1 MLLSDIFNQLT
12 HGELS
17 QLDLGGAAFGI
28 IQPDNY
34 DKIVPHV
41 NLALTALYK
50 RFNLKVGKHT
60 LALLANQQTYTLPS
74 DLLKVEQVVTSAQ
87 VPFPLNDALDLY
99 SVNTPTYRSLEVPL
113 DVVNQVASLPEEYKT
128 LTLGVTYR
136 ASHPKVE
143 LFQFNPNTINIELPE
158 THLMALLYFIASRV
172 NNPIGMTNEFH
183 AGNSYAAKY
192 EAECKSL
199 ENDNLEID
207 QGTGNSRLQ
216 ENGWV

>member
-1 MLLSDIFNQLT
+1 MFLSEIFNQLT

-17 QLDLGGAAFGI
+17 QLDLGGAEFGI

-41 NLALTALYK
+41 NMGLTALYK

-60 LALLANQQTYTLPS
+60 SVLLANQQTYSLPS
-74 DLLKVEQVVTSAQ
+74 DVLKVEQVVTSEQ
-87 VPFPLNDALDLY
+87 VPFPLNNALDLY
-99 SVNTPTYRSLEVPL
+99 SINTPTYRSLEVPL
-113 DVVNQVASLPEEYKT
+113 DVVNQVAALPEEYKT

-136 ASHPKVE
+136 ASHAKID
-143 LFQFNPNTINIELPE
+143 LLALNPATTDIALPE
-158 THLMALLYFIASRV
+158 THLMALLYFIAGRV

-207 QGTGNSRLQ
+207 QGTSNTRLQ